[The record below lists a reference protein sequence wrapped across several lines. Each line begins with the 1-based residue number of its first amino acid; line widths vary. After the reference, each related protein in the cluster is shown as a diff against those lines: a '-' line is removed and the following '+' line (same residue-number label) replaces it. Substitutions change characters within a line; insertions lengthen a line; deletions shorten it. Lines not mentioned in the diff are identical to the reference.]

1 MEECTSG
8 YDEMIKH
15 KHIAE
20 WPRLRELH
28 AEGLSLSEVAKRL
41 GKGWTR
47 NMVVRQFRVMHL
59 ESKNSPSQ
67 PGMTSWT
74 DEDIAKL
81 RSARAICTTWGPISI
96 AVGRSIEACYDKCK
110 SLGHM
115 GQPVIGPPIIHGG
128 RKNYPKK
135 GAQAATATNLLRQ
148 SVAITFA
155 AERRSAVT
163 TAPEKRGTPG
173 VWQMPVAK
181 QWGEIVHISHGAVR
195 TRDDLVL
202 FNRSRVRN
210 GYAPLAVAR

>member
-1 MEECTSG
+1 MTTP
-8 YDEMIKH
+8 
-15 KHIAE
+15 KHIAL

-28 AEGLSLSEVAKRL
+28 AEGLSTREVATKI
-41 GKGWTR
+41 GDGWTK
-47 NMVVRQFRVMHL
+47 NMVIRQFRIIGL
-59 ESKNSPSQ
+59 ESKNSPFA
-67 PGMTSWT
+67 PGMKPWT
-74 DEDIAKL
+74 DEELVKL
-81 RSARAICTTWGPISI
+81 RSARATCTTWGPISI

-110 SLGHM
+110 SLGHI

-181 QWGEIVHISHGAVR
+181 QWSEIMHISHGAVR